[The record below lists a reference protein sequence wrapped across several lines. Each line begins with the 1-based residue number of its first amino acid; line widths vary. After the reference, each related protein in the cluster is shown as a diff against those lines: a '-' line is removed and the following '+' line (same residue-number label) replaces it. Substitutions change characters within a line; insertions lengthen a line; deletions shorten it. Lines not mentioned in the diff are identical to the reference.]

1 MPSTAGDPVTDA
13 RTGAVMAD
21 DPRVTIVDDGRVR
34 TVRFTV
40 AGDLDLVAERALV
53 DDVVDVVRDTRPD
66 RLVLDLTGVP
76 FLDSSGLRGLL
87 RCARAAEDHG
97 VLLTLD
103 VVPGPVT
110 MLLDTAGVR
119 NWFGYE

>member
-1 MPSTAGDPVTDA
+1 MSDEF
-13 RTGAVMAD
+13 
-21 DPRVTIVDDGRVR
+21 RVTVEDGPTAR
-34 TVRFTV
+34 TVRV
-40 AGDLDLVAERALV
+40 ALTGDLDLLVERQLV
-53 DDVVDVVRDTRPD
+53 DDVVDVLRETRPD
-66 RLVLDLTGVP
+66 RVVLDLTGVP

-119 NWFGYE
+119 NWFSYE

>member
-1 MPSTAGDPVTDA
+1 MTDD
-13 RTGAVMAD
+13 T
-21 DPRVTIVDDGRVR
+21 RVTIEDTPNAR
-34 TVRFTV
+34 TVRV
-40 AGDLDLVAERALV
+40 ALRGDLDLLVERRLV
-53 DDVVDVVRDTRPD
+53 DDVVDILRDTRPD
-66 RLVLDLTGVP
+66 RIVLDLTAVP

-103 VVPGPVT
+103 VTTGPVT

-119 NWFGYE
+119 GWFSYE

>member
-1 MPSTAGDPVTDA
+1 MP
-13 RTGAVMAD
+13 
-21 DPRVTIVDDGRVR
+21 PRVPDDAVNDLRVTVDDTGGTR
-34 TVRFTV
+34 TVRL
-40 AGDLDLVAERALV
+40 ALDGDLDLLV
-53 DDVVDVVRDTRPD
+53 EKRLVEQVVDALRDTRPD
-66 RLVLDLTGVP
+66 RAVLDLTAVP

-119 NWFGYE
+119 NWFAYE

>member
-1 MPSTAGDPVTDA
+1 MTDD
-13 RTGAVMAD
+13 THI
-21 DPRVTIVDDGRVR
+21 TIEDSGKVR
-34 TVRFTV
+34 TVRV
-40 AGDLDLVAERALV
+40 ALIGDLDLLVERRVVDDLV
-53 DDVVDVVRDTRPD
+53 DVLRDTRPD
-66 RLVLDLTGVP
+66 HVVLDLTDVP

-97 VLLTLD
+97 VHLSLD

-119 NWFGYE
+119 NWFSYE

>member
-1 MPSTAGDPVTDA
+1 MTDDE
-13 RTGAVMAD
+13 RVIIEDG
-21 DPRVTIVDDGRVR
+21 PRGR
-34 TVRFTV
+34 TVRFALV
-40 AGDLDLVAERALV
+40 GDLDLVAERNLV
-53 DDVVDVVRDTRPD
+53 EDVVDVMRDTRPD
-66 RLVLDLTGVP
+66 RLVLDLLRVP

-103 VVPGPVT
+103 VAAGPVT

-119 NWFGYE
+119 SWFSYE

>member
-1 MPSTAGDPVTDA
+1 MT
-13 RTGAVMAD
+13 
-21 DPRVTIVDDGRVR
+21 DDGRV
-34 TVRFTV
+34 TVEDGPRGRVVRLTV
-40 AGDLDLVAERALV
+40 TGDLDLLVERNLV
-53 DDVVDVVRDTRPD
+53 DDVVDLLRDARPD
-66 RLVLDLTGVP
+66 RVVLDLTEVP

-103 VVPGPVT
+103 VRPGPVT

-119 NWFGYE
+119 SWFSYE

>member
-1 MPSTAGDPVTDA
+1 MSEDLHVTVEDGPTA
-13 RTGAVMAD
+13 
-21 DPRVTIVDDGRVR
+21 R
-34 TVRFTV
+34 TVRV
-40 AGDLDLVAERALV
+40 ALTGDLDLLVERRLV
-53 DDVVDVVRDTRPD
+53 DDVVDVLRETRPD
-66 RLVLDLTGVP
+66 RIVLDLRAVP

-87 RCARAAEDHG
+87 RCARAAEDHN

-103 VVPGPVT
+103 VVTGPVT